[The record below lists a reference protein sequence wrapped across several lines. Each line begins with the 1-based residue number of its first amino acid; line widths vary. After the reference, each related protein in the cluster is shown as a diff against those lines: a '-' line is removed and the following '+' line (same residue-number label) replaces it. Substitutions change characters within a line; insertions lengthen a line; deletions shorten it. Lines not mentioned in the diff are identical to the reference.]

1 MPDFLKIHIDTE
13 SKGGPT
19 ACPIF
24 LCGGVKDIMVKG
36 GRFYAAWDEDNKIW
50 ITDWNKVPELIDRE
64 IDRAIDEASQQ
75 TGYSKPAYRSIKY
88 ARLSSTKV
96 MNEFKNFVENQMTDN
111 YKQLDH
117 KLIFKSDPYE
127 RDNYSTIRLPYD
139 VQEGETPAFDKL
151 FGVLYSEEERRKWMW
166 AIGSVLTGD
175 SLTRQKFLVFY
186 GDPGCGK
193 GTVLDLIQ
201 MLFNGYSEAF
211 NVSSVTSGSDQ
222 FALASFRT
230 NPLVAIDPDGD
241 MSKVSDNTKL
251 NSIVSHERMTINEKH
266 KQQYSMKV
274 DSMLFIAS
282 NKRIKITDMRSGLLR
297 RLIDVNPTGETL
309 PRRDYMRLTGQ
320 LKFELGAIAAK
331 CIAVFEEDPDIY
343 EGYRPVQQLI
353 GTNDMYNFV
362 MENREQ
368 LMSEP
373 YIPRKLAYEWYRKYC
388 EEAGVPYPLKL
399 IDFGEELRHFFHEF
413 RQEYRDREGRHR
425 SFVYI
430 GFKNDLYDE
439 AQQDKK
445 IARAFVKMD
454 IFEGLP
460 EWLKLKTGNPQLNQ
474 FNKECASCH
483 AQFASAAETPR
494 KAWSDVKEKLTDIMT
509 TQLHYVKVPLNHIVI
524 DLDIKDPKTGKK
536 SLELCI
542 KKVLELGLPPTY
554 VETSKSG
561 NGLHLHYIYNG
572 DPTLLDSYY
581 HDETHDEP
589 NVEIKVFKG
598 KSSLRRR
605 LSLCNNEPI
614 AHIGSGL
621 PLKEINKKVVS
632 EVFDEKGFKDEQ
644 HLRNSILKGLR
655 KEVHDHTKPSID
667 YIKYTLDIAY
677 NSGMVYDVA
686 DLRPAIT
693 DFAASATNQ
702 AALCLEI
709 VQTMHFSSEE
719 RAENHE
725 SKVYLEK
732 PVAFYDVEVFP
743 NLFVVCYKVKS
754 ADGAP
759 VRKEDVKALINP
771 TALDIYNLVHDYRLI
786 GFNNTGYDNYI
797 LQGRM
802 NHMTNDELY
811 DLSRRI
817 IGSDDSRSVGMYEA
831 KNLSYTDIY
840 DFANTKQSLKKWE
853 IDLDIHHQ
861 ELRLRW
867 DQPVPEE
874 LWDEVADYCKN
885 DVVATEILFS
895 SKKLRGD
902 WIARQV
908 VAKVSGMTVN
918 DSTNNHSTRII
929 FGKDRNPQSS
939 FPVQDLSKEFP
950 GYEFSPF
957 GIDVERYSKGPD
969 GKPVCSK
976 SHKSIFMGDDPSEGG
991 YVYTEPG
998 MYYNV
1003 ALLDIASL
1011 HPTTIDV
1018 LNLFGPY
1025 TDKFREIKACRIA
1038 VKHKDWEKARVYLNG
1053 ALASFLEGI
1062 EDKDEEYQQ
1071 QMSDDLAYALK
1082 IIINSVY
1089 GLTSAGFKNPFK
1101 APHNI
1106 DNVVAKRGALFMIK
1120 LKHELQDKGITVCH
1134 IKTDSIKIPNAT
1146 PEIIKFV
1153 MDFGQKYGYTFEH
1166 EATYAKMCLV
1176 NKAVYIAKYDE
1187 YGERTK
1193 GGRHANCWTATGTE
1207 FDVKYVFKTLFSHE
1221 DITFKDLCE
1230 TKSVSGGGAIYLDFD
1245 EPYISRRAEL
1255 EGEIKAIERR
1265 NMVPDYDNLTP
1276 AGKPKKVFKPSGD
1289 DVELYKQVCRELE
1302 NTHEYIFVGR
1312 CGLFCPIQEG
1322 HGGATMLRE
1331 ADGKY
1336 SAVAGTKGYRWL
1348 EAEEVKERGYEN
1360 YIDRSYYDDLVK
1372 ASFDHI
1378 GEYGDAKAFIES

>member
-1 MPDFLKIHIDTE
+1 MPDFIKVHIDLE
-13 SKGGPT
+13 AKGGPT
-19 ACPIF
+19 ASPVF

-36 GRFYAAWDEDNKIW
+36 GKFYAAWDEDHKTW
-50 ITDWNKVPELIDRE
+50 ITDWNQIPDLIDRE
-64 IDRAIDEASQQ
+64 IDRTIEEASSK
-75 TGYSKPAYRSIKY
+75 TGYPKSAYRSIKY
-88 ARLSSTKV
+88 AHVGSTKV
-96 MNEFKNFVENQMTDN
+96 MNDFKNFVENQLTDN

-127 RDNYSTIRLPYD
+127 RENYSTMRLSYD
-139 VQEGETPAFDKL
+139 VAEGETPAFDKL
-151 FGVLYSEEERRKWMW
+151 FSVLYSEEERHKWMW

-175 SLTRQKFLVFY
+175 SRTRQKFLVFY

-201 MLFNGYSEAF
+201 LLFEGYTESF
-211 NVSSVTSGSDQ
+211 NVSAVTSSSDQ

-241 MSKVSDNTKL
+241 LSRVTDNTRL

-274 DSMLFIAS
+274 DSMLFVAS
-282 NKRIKITDMRSGLLR
+282 NKRVKITDMRSGLLR
-297 RLIDVNPTGETL
+297 RLIDVNPSGNTFQ
-309 PRRDYMRLTGQ
+309 RREYMRLTGQ

-331 CIAVFEEDPDIY
+331 CIAVFNEDPDFY
-343 EGYRPVQQLI
+343 EGYKPIQQLI
-353 GTNDMYNFV
+353 GTNDIYNFV
-362 MENREQ
+362 MENREAF
-368 LMSEP
+368 MSEP
-373 YIPRKLAYEWYRKYC
+373 YITRKLAYTWYRKFS
-388 EEAGVPYPLKL
+388 EESGDQYPRKL
-399 IDFGEELRHFFHEF
+399 IDFGEELKHFFYEF
-413 RQEYRDREGRHR
+413 KQDYRDDEGRHR

-430 GFKNDLYDE
+430 GFKSDLYDN
-439 AQQDKK
+439 AQKDKK
-445 IARAFVKMD
+445 TAREFSKMD
-454 IFEGLP
+454 IYEDLP
-460 EWLKLKTGNPQLNQ
+460 EWLKLKPCNPQINV
-474 FNKECASCH
+474 FNRECASCH
-483 AQFASAAETPR
+483 AQLATREETPR
-494 KAWSDVKEKLTDIMT
+494 KAWSEVKEKLTDILT
-509 TQLHYVKVPLNHIVI
+509 TQVHYVKVPLNHIVL

-542 KKVLELGLPPTY
+542 KKILELSLPPTY

-561 NGLHLHYIYNG
+561 GGLHLHYIYDG
-572 DPTLLDSYY
+572 DPALLDSYY
-581 HDETHDEP
+581 HDEAHDEP

-598 KSSLRRR
+598 KMALRRR
-605 LSLCNNEPI
+605 LSLCNNEQI
-614 AHIGSGL
+614 AHISSGL

-632 EVFDEKGFKDEQ
+632 EVFDDKGFKDEQ

-667 YIKYTLDIAY
+667 YIKYVLDIAY
-677 NSGMVYDVA
+677 NSEMVYDVS
-686 DLRPAIT
+686 DLRPAVT

-709 VQTMHFSSEE
+709 VQSMHFKSEE

-725 SKVYLEK
+725 SKGYLEK
-732 PVAFYDVEVFP
+732 PIAFFDVEVFP
-743 NLFVVCYKVKS
+743 NLFVVCYKIKS
-754 ADGAP
+754 EDGAP
-759 VRKEDVKALINP
+759 IRKEDVKALINP
-771 TALDIYNLVHDYRLI
+771 TALEIYDLVHDYRLV

-797 LQGRM
+797 LQGRI
-802 NHMTNDELY
+802 NNMTNEELY
-811 DLSRRI
+811 GLSRRI
-817 IGSDDSRSVGMYEA
+817 INSEDSRNVGMYEA
-831 KNLSYTDIY
+831 KNISYTDIY

-874 LWDEVADYCKN
+874 LWNEVADYCKN
-885 DVVATEILFS
+885 DVVATEALFS

-918 DSTNNHSTRII
+918 DSTNSHSTRII

-939 FPVQDLSKEFP
+939 FPIQNLAKEFP

-957 GIDVERYSKGPD
+957 GINVDRYTKD
-969 GKPVCSK
+969 KEGKPICSK

-1101 APHNI
+1101 ADHNI

-1120 LKHELQDKGITVCH
+1120 LKHELQDRGITVCH

-1153 MDFGQKYGYTFEH
+1153 MDFGQQYGYTFEH

-1187 YGERTK
+1187 FGERTK

-1207 FDVKYVFKTLFSHE
+1207 FDVSYVFKTLFSHE
-1221 DITFKDLCE
+1221 EITFKDLCE

-1245 EPYISRRAEL
+1245 EPYISKRAEL
-1255 EGEIKAIERR
+1255 EDELKAIERR

-1289 DVELYKQVCRELE
+1289 DIQLYEQVCRELE
-1302 NTHEYIFVGR
+1302 STHEYIFVGR

-1322 HGGATMLRE
+1322 RGGATMLRE

-1348 EAEEVKERGYEN
+1348 EAEVVRQKGYEN
-1360 YIDRSYYDDLVK
+1360 YINRTYYDNLVQ

-1378 GEYGDAKAFIES
+1378 GEYGDARAFIEN